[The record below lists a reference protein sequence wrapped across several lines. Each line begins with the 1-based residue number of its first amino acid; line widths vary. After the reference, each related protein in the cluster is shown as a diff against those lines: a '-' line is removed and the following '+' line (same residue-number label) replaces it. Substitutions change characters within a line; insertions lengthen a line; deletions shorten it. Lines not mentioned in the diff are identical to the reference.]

1 MNDSGYFIQ
10 NLAVVTWLRS
20 VIRIGIYALTNLDP
34 NQSSTDRLI
43 IPPKLIVIH
52 ETAERLGVYLSTKL
66 LLPIHHK
73 LVISLLI
80 LVDKT
85 LTYAFGRYLQGCYLR
100 LLARVQQIKQ
110 VRALTSHVPHPIPQY
125 RYINLILPR
134 KIQLILLLLRLLLL
148 SWWRRCWIE
157 LSGLDILCNE
167 SFRVFRQFFALPL
180 ETSLLNSLLHLSQ
193 LSECLL
199 ARNLVIR
206 QFRL

>member
-1 MNDSGYFIQ
+1 MNDGGYFIQ

-34 NQSSTDRLI
+34 KINSTDRLI

-52 ETAERLGVYLSTKL
+52 ETAERLWVYLSAKL

-80 LVDKT
+80 LVEKT
-85 LTYAFGRYLQGCYLR
+85 FTYAFGRYLQGCYLR
-100 LLARVQQIKQ
+100 LLAGVQQIKQ
-110 VRALTSHVPHPIPQY
+110 VRSLTSHVPHPIPQDCN
-125 RYINLILPR
+125 INLILLR
-134 KIQLILLLLRLLLL
+134 KIQLILLLLWLLLL
-148 SWWRRCWIE
+148 SWWWWCWIE
-157 LSGLDILCNE
+157 LSGLDILCDE
-167 SFRVFRQFFALPL
+167 SFRVFRQFFTLSL
-180 ETSLLNSLLHLSQ
+180 ETSFLNSLLHLRQ